1 MDQYHQVKAQA
12 NLQKLPAVHLL
23 PLRCTTLIMTDMEGI
38 SKTGIKSMNAT
49 IRLQPAVEVAITV
62 SSYVKFV
69 VMALKK
75 GMRNVM
81 METETHLMGKFQ
93 AGYTF

>member
-1 MDQYHQVKAQA
+1 
-12 NLQKLPAVHLL
+12 
-23 PLRCTTLIMTDMEGI
+23 MTDMEGI

-62 SSYVKFV
+62 SSYVEFV

-81 METETHLMGKFQ
+81 METETHLMVATSNARSSEVTHARQ
-93 AGYTF
+93 SPV